1 MRQRFGLATALLGDP
16 GTLILDEP
24 FNGLDPE
31 GIRWLR
37 DLLQG
42 VAGEGRT
49 VMVSSHLL
57 SEMSE
62 LADRVLVIGRG
73 ELIADTTMAEFTGRG
88 RVFRVTCSDALLL
101 ARALRADGGDCSQLS
116 ARTLDVSGVSRDG
129 IAFTAAEQAIE
140 VFEVL
145 PQGRSLEE
153 TFVQLTQDAV
163 EYRGSAKEAGC
174 DGGPDRGA
182 ARPGPTDLGRAVL
195 RRVPQVVVD
204 AADDRAVRGHRDRG
218 RGIRLCGG
226 AGGRDGRGRG
236 MPPIDAFLDPT
247 HLTLSGVG
255 LAQMAVACVGVM
267 ALSTEYGSGLIRSTL
282 VAAPR
287 RGRLFLAKAA
297 ALGLSTFAVMVPT
310 AFTAFLVAREPLE
323 SLLGTAWPMDAVV
336 VRALLG
342 TGIYLTGIALLGLA
356 AAALVRYTAGG
367 IGVVF
372 VLLFVLPMLPL
383 VLPVSARETV
393 EAFLPA
399 DAGSRLMKV
408 TTPDAVLNAGTGA
421 LVFGIYIIM
430 ALVAAWA
437 VLSRRD
443 IR

>member
-1 MRQRFGLATALLGDP
+1 MVVQTGERLDRARLTWGGQFFAEFLKLWSMPQTTVLYAVTAIVVVGFGYAAVL
-16 GTLILDEP
+16 
-24 FNGLDPE
+24 
-31 GIRWLR
+31 
-37 DLLQG
+37 
-42 VAGEGRT
+42 VAG
-49 VMVSSHLL
+49 M
-57 SEMSE
+57 
-62 LADRVLVIGRG
+62 D
-73 ELIADTTMAEFTGRG
+73 
-88 RVFRVTCSDALLL
+88 
-101 ARALRADGGDCSQLS
+101 ADG
-116 ARTLDVSGVSRDG
+116 
-129 IAFTAAEQAIE
+129 
-140 VFEVL
+140 
-145 PQGRSLEE
+145 
-153 TFVQLTQDAV
+153 
-163 EYRGSAKEAGC
+163 
-174 DGGPDRGA
+174 
-182 ARPGPTDLGRAVL
+182 
-195 RRVPQVVVD
+195 
-204 AADDRAVRGHRDRG
+204 
-218 RGIRLCGG
+218 
-226 AGGRDGRGRG
+226 G